1 MTGDARGV
9 ALVTGASRGLGL
21 LLARELAGREFD
33 LVICARSED
42 GLDAARDELVKTG
55 AEVHVVPADVSVRHE
70 ADALVAAAMHRFGR
84 LDVLVNNAGVIQV
97 GPAVTMTA
105 ERFTEA
111 LDTMLWG
118 AVHTSLAAIPVM
130 REGGTGRIVTIT
142 SIGAQVPAPHLLPY
156 TTAKHAVRGFSEGL
170 RVELGKYGIS
180 VTTVV
185 PGLMR
190 TGSPRNAQFTG
201 DQAAEYRWFALGD
214 SIPLLSMDAER
225 AAGRIVSAAL
235 RGRPE
240 IVLTPAARL
249 AAIAHGV
256 APGLT
261 QRLAAVA
268 DRLLP
273 SGEDSDR
280 PVSGHAVETAQPA
293 WVRVGTGLTRAA
305 ARRFH
310 QHQDVT

>member
-1 MTGDARGV
+1 MTGDKRGV

-21 LLARELAGREFD
+21 LLARELAVRGFD
-33 LVICARSED
+33 LVICSRSED

-55 AEVHVVPADVSVRHE
+55 AEVHAVPADVSVRHE
-70 ADALVAAAMHRFGR
+70 ADGLVAAAMTRFGR

-97 GPAVTMTA
+97 GPAVTMVA
-105 ERFTEA
+105 EQFTEA

-130 REGGTGRIVTIT
+130 RARGSGRIATIT
-142 SIGAQVPAPHLLPY
+142 SIGARVPAPHLLPY
-156 TTAKHAVRGFSEGL
+156 TTAKHAARGFSEGL
-170 RVELGKYGIS
+170 RVELGKYGIT
-180 VTTVV
+180 VTTAV

-190 TGSPRNAQFTG
+190 TGSPRNALFTG
-201 DQAAEYRWFALGD
+201 DQAEEYRWFALGD

-225 AAGRIVSAAL
+225 AAARIVSATL

-261 QRLAAVA
+261 LRIAAVA

-273 SGEDSDR
+273 SGANGGR
-280 PVSGHAVETAQPA
+280 PVPGHAVEAAQPA
-293 WVRVGTGLTRAA
+293 WVRAATGLTRAA
-305 ARRFH
+305 ARRLH
-310 QHQDVT
+310 QYQDPT